1 MNADSDED
9 GRPRKVRKGTHSCR
23 ECRRRKVR
31 CTFASSKDPI
41 CITCHRR
48 GTECVSQGAIEG
60 LDRHT
65 ELEAAFDHSVGDI
78 TLASFDDSS
87 AYGGNI
93 SHGRQFEHPA
103 NHLLTPGL
111 SATPASTRL
120 TVTEP
125 TGLPTITQTL
135 LRAIP
140 PRHDIEILSGKVS
153 TTSMLCYQSHFKS
166 CNPAVNEL
174 PTETI
179 ATSRLLYPESHPV
192 LLARQMLL
200 FAAAMQHL
208 SPTVVIPGL
217 SKHHH
222 AIMEDLANSAI
233 QMVTTNDTLL
243 GTLEGLEN
251 IVLEALYHIDSGN
264 MRRAWVTFRR
274 AVMVAQLL
282 GLHQPGHYR
291 YKLIN
296 EQNDLDPVVMWRSIV
311 SMERI
316 CSLLLG
322 LPTSTGSTA
331 LIGPETMSP
340 DGRLN
345 LATISMRVSARILE
359 RNQVPIGERAQ
370 ELTREIDQELID
382 LTQQLPSSFWRP
394 IVFSGLEVDSA
405 PAFWES
411 RRAWDHMTYYSLVNQ
426 LHLPYMLCSSN
437 TPGVVYSRIACVN
450 ASREILT
457 GQIAFKTFNPI
468 TTCSRMGDFIALIAG
483 MTLILAHLVS
493 HSQNAMGN
501 VLVHQRLG
509 DRATVEQAL
518 ECMKSMSELHED
530 MLAAR
535 CVGML
540 RDLLAIEANAARG
553 PKLTGCEDNCFL
565 MIKVPYLGA
574 IRIGPE
580 GIRPMTGAE
589 TEQYRGAHHGVTIG
603 GIGSIEV
610 KSDKYSSYR
619 PGDLAAN
626 NAPATGEAAEQIA
639 NVPLTQDVPHVEQP
653 LPAEYFTN
661 DHMFPDAAAP
671 LDDWVFQGVDSAF
684 FDVLMRGVGEQPLNN
699 SAGVNGADS
708 SSLGPL

>member
-1 MNADSDED
+1 MNDGSDQD

-48 GTECVSQGAIEG
+48 GTKCASQGTVEG
-60 LDRHT
+60 LDRHV
-65 ELEAAFDHSVGDI
+65 EPEAAFDQSVGDI

-87 AYGGNI
+87 FGGN
-93 SHGRQFEHPA
+93 SSYSASLHKTP
-103 NHLLTPGL
+103 NHLLTPVL
-111 SATPASTRL
+111 SATPASAHVTVAESTAL
-120 TVTEP
+120 T
-125 TGLPTITQTL
+125 TITQTL
-135 LRAIP
+135 LRALP
-140 PRHDIEILSGKVS
+140 PRHDIEILLGKIS
-153 TTSMLCYQSHFKS
+153 KTSSLCYQSNFKS
-166 CNPAVNEL
+166 CGETPNEL

-179 ATSRLLYPESHPV
+179 ARSTLLDPESHPV

-200 FAAAMQHL
+200 FASALQHL
-208 SPTVVIPGL
+208 SPTAVFPGL

-233 QMVTTNDTLL
+233 QMVTTIDTLL

-251 IVLEALYHIDSGN
+251 IILEGLYHIDSGN
-264 MRRAWVTFRR
+264 MRRAWLTFRR

-296 EQNDLDPVVMWRSIV
+296 EHNDLDPVVMWKSIV
-311 SMERI
+311 STERV

-322 LPTSTGSTA
+322 LPTSTSTTA
-331 LIGPETMSP
+331 STDPDATKP
-340 DGRLN
+340 DGIYD
-345 LATISMRVSARILE
+345 LATLSMRVTARILE
-359 RNQVPIGERAQ
+359 RNQAPIGERAQ
-370 ELTREIDQELID
+370 KLTREIDQELIH

-394 IVFSGLEVDSA
+394 LSFSGLQVDSA
-405 PAFWES
+405 AAFWES
-411 RRAWDHMTYYSLVNQ
+411 RRAWDQMTYYSLVNQ
-426 LHLPYMLCSSN
+426 LHLPYMLCSSDS
-437 TPGVVYSRIACVN
+437 PGVLYSRIACVN
-450 ASREILT
+450 ASREILNR
-457 GQIAFKTFNPI
+457 QIAFKTFNPI

-493 HSQNAMGN
+493 HTQNATGN
-501 VLVHQRLG
+501 ALVHQRFG

-530 MLAAR
+530 VLAAR

-553 PKLTGCEDNCFL
+553 PKTGACGEDCFL

-580 GIRPMTGAE
+580 GVGPMTAAE
-589 TEQYRGAHHGVTIG
+589 TEQHRGLHRGVTIG

-610 KSDKYSSYR
+610 KSPMNPDYR

-626 NAPATGEAAEQIA
+626 VPVTGDAAGQPAAAIPPALDAPLVDQA
-639 NVPLTQDVPHVEQP
+639 
-653 LPAEYFTN
+653 LPGEYFTN
-661 DHMFPDAAAP
+661 DQMFPDAAAP

-684 FDVLMRGVGEQPLNN
+684 FDVLMRGVGDPQVNN
-699 SAGVNGADS
+699 TLV
-708 SSLGPL
+708 